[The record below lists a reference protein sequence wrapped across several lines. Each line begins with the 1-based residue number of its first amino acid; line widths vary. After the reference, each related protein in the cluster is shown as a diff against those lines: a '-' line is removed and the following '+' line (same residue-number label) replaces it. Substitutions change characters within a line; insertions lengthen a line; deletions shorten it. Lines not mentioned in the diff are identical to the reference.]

1 MTKWLQ
7 RGWRVAAIALMAT
20 AAAIFAAR
28 FTSFQDLD
36 RAAYDFTVDHGGL
49 AAPSQQIVLVD
60 FDDDTFARIGQ
71 YPIPRTI
78 FADAISRIAA
88 GKPRVM
94 GLDVL
99 LSEPR
104 TAIEDKAMQDALT
117 NAGMVIIASQANVGT
132 LPPAVPLPAFCQPE
146 DAGVAS
152 GFCKEGAPGA
162 MGYAFVNMVVDPDG
176 FVRKANLLLA
186 GASTATSFPLVLAQQ
201 YAGESVASGDAKS
214 MIFLK
219 HRIPYADRA
228 LKTILIGSWGREPAT
243 RIPAWKLLAGE
254 VSASAFADKL
264 VLIGQSSDAARDKDL
279 TPLFRLPGADGARL
293 QMSGTAI
300 HAAAIRTLLEG
311 SAVEPAPPVLVWVAV
326 LLACLLG
333 AWLLFNMELGHGLL
347 CTLLLMAASF
357 GLTLLLYAK
366 LRYWLPFLPLETG
379 LALTLPL
386 TLGVQFVQERLISR
400 EADAQRQQLM
410 TLFSSYV
417 DPAVAA
423 TIWERRDE
431 VSLGGEERVAT
442 VLFTDIRSFT
452 AMSAG
457 KPPAQV
463 LGWLNR
469 YLAAMDEVIR
479 DHGGFLNKFIGDGLM
494 IIFGLP
500 LSQGVHEDAKR
511 AVQASIAMLQRVEK
525 LNLEAKDNPELP
537 QLRIGIGMHTGKL
550 MAGSIGSASRQ
561 EYSVI
566 GETVNLASR
575 LESLNKPYHTEILL
589 SAAAWEIVSGD
600 FTGFEA
606 LGDAK
611 VAGLEEP
618 VAIYTLRI

>member
-7 RGWRVAAIALMAT
+7 RGWRTAAIALVAT
-20 AAAIFAAR
+20 IAVIFAAR
-28 FTSFQDLD
+28 VTALQDLGQGT
-36 RAAYDFTVDHGGL
+36 YDFIVDHAGL
-49 AAPSQQIVLVD
+49 AAPSKQIVFVD

-78 FADAISRIAA
+78 FADAINRIAA
-88 GKPRVM
+88 GKPRVI
-94 GLDVL
+94 GLDLL

-117 NAGMVIIASQANVGT
+117 NAGMVIIASQANAGT
-132 LPPAVPLPAFCQPE
+132 LPPVIPLPIFCQPE
-146 DAGVAS
+146 DTGAAS
-152 GFCKEGAPGA
+152 GFCKEGTPGA
-162 MGYAFVNMVVDPDG
+162 MGYAFVNMPYDADG
-176 FVRKANLLLA
+176 FVRQADLLLA
-186 GASTATSFPLVLAQQ
+186 GPPPATSFPLFLAQQ
-201 YAGESVASGDAKS
+201 YAGESIASGDAKS
-214 MIFLK
+214 AIFLK
-219 HRIPYADRA
+219 HRIPYSDRN
-228 LKTILIGSWGREPAT
+228 LKTILIGAWGKEPAT
-243 RIPAWKLLAGE
+243 WIPAWKLLAGE
-254 VSASAFADKL
+254 VPASAFADKL

-279 TPLFRLPGADGARL
+279 TPLFRLAGAEGVRL

-311 SAVEPAPPVLVWVAV
+311 SAVGPAPRLLVWLAV
-326 LLACLLG
+326 FVVCLLA
-333 AWLLFNMELGHGLL
+333 AALLFSMELGPGLL
-347 CTLLLMAASF
+347 CVLAMMVAIYGVSLLF
-357 GLTLLLYAK
+357 YAK
-366 LRYWLPFLPLETG
+366 LRYWLPFLPFEVG
-379 LALTLPL
+379 LAFTLPL

-400 EADAQRQQLM
+400 EADALRQQLM

-525 LNLEAKDNPELP
+525 LNLEAKDNPDLP

-589 SAAAWEIVSGD
+589 SAAAWEIVSED